1 MLIANPLFAG
11 TASGT
16 AIHGS
21 SLSASSHGSFGIADI
36 GDSTTAL
43 GAGFECAT
51 MFMWAMYL
59 TGFRMT
65 PSHIHGY
72 PGQYTSDVLAGMP
85 HLYTY
90 NTDDIASYPSFG
102 WVHVSCGINDCTEL
116 AINPTPSFT
125 IQDSMDNL
133 TAIMQYNLDRGRG
146 TIFSTLSHQDPGDRR
161 PYMDDIN
168 DHIAALALANPTR
181 VKVADYKSIVDNPGD
196 PLHAAK
202 AGYMSGP
209 HYDEK
214 LAAEICEPLLTIMAG
229 ISGSVVGRSRFRGD
243 RPNLFPLGDFSGSA
257 GSKTIAP
264 GCTATG
270 ESSWDALIG
279 TGLGFDSG
287 DIGVV
292 FSKESAAG
300 EVNQWQVITVTGGT
314 TESYIVLQSPS
325 FTPPDY
331 ASGDIEIYIS
341 DASKVGGSYLPGP
354 SFGYFCYDEFDAPID
369 LALGGGVRCGGAYAE
384 PVSAL
389 MRTKRLAPVPTTAT
403 VRAVL
408 TFFLPAAASVVIKLR
423 NAGFEAV
430 S

>member
-1 MLIANPLFAG
+1 MNAVLL
-11 TASGT
+11 
-16 AIHGS
+16 S
-21 SLSASSHGSFGIADI
+21 SIMGQDSHPVFSIADI

-43 GAGFECAT
+43 GAGFECTT

-59 TGFRMT
+59 TGFKLN
-65 PSHIHGY
+65 PAHIHGY

-90 NTDDIASYPSFG
+90 DTDDNPSEPTFK
-102 WVHVSCGINDCTEL
+102 WVHVSCGINNCTEL

-125 IQDSMDNL
+125 IEDTLDDL
-133 TAIMQYNLDRGRG
+133 TAIKDYNRSRGKG
-146 TIFSTLSHQDPGDRR
+146 TIFSTLSHAEPGDRR
-161 PYMDDIN
+161 PYMDQIN
-168 DHIAALALANPTR
+168 AHIVALAAADPAM
-181 VKVADYKSIVDNPGD
+181 VKVADYKSIVDDTGD

-202 AGYMSGP
+202 AGYMGGP

-214 LAAEICEPLLTIMAG
+214 LAAEICQPLLDILTE
-229 ISGSVVGRSRFRGD
+229 ISSTFVGRSRFRGA
-243 RPNLFPLGDFSGSA
+243 RPNLLPLGDFSGSA
-257 GSKTIAP
+257 GVITAAP
-264 GCTATG
+264 AITATG
-270 ESSWDALIG
+270 ESSWDALVG

-287 DIGVV
+287 DIDVV
-292 FSKESAAG
+292 FSKESVAG
-300 EVNQWQVITVTGGT
+300 EPNPRQVITVTGGT
-314 TESYIVLQSPS
+314 TESYIILLSPM
-325 FTPPDY
+325 FTPPAY
-331 ASGDIEIYIS
+331 AKGEVEIYIS
-341 DASKVGGSYLPGP
+341 DASKVGGSFLAGP
-354 SFGYFCYDEFDAPID
+354 SFGYFCYDEFDALMD

-430 S
+430 P

>member
-1 MLIANPLFAG
+1 MATVYDRIAGLM
-11 TASGT
+11 SGNIIDP
-16 AIHGS
+16 AVLSNRFGAYGS
-21 SLSASSHGSFGIADI
+21 RVDGIADI

-43 GAGFECAT
+43 GSSFECAT

-59 TGFRMT
+59 TGFRMN
-65 PSHIHGY
+65 PKHIQGY

-85 HLYTY
+85 HLYAY
-90 NTDDIASYPSFG
+90 DTDDIPAQATFS

-209 HYDEK
+209 HYNEK

-243 RPNLFPLGDFSGSA
+243 RPNLLPLGDFSGSA

-292 FSKESAAG
+292 FSKESVTG
-300 EVNQWQVITVTGGT
+300 EPNPWQVITVTGGT

-341 DASKVGGSYLPGP
+341 DASKVGGS
-354 SFGYFCYDEFDAPID
+354 FFF
-369 LALGGGVRCGGAYAE
+369 R
-384 PVSAL
+384 PVL
-389 MRTKRLAPVPTTAT
+389 WL
-403 VRAVL
+403 L
-408 TFFLPAAASVVIKLR
+408 LLR
-423 NAGFEAV
+423 
-430 S
+430 

>member
-1 MLIANPLFAG
+1 MN
-11 TASGT
+11 TAF
-16 AIHGS
+16 
-21 SLSASSHGSFGIADI
+21 LSAIMGQDSRPVFRIADI

-43 GAGFECAT
+43 GSSHECTT

-59 TGFRMT
+59 TGFRVD
-65 PSHIHGY
+65 PVHIHGY
-72 PGQYTSDVLAGMP
+72 PGQLTSDVLAGLP
-85 HLYTY
+85 HLFDYD
-90 NTDDIASYPSFG
+90 TDELPSG
-102 WVHVSCGINDCTEL
+102 VRINAVHVSCAINDCTLL
-116 AINPTPSFT
+116 AIGGAPFT
-125 IQDSMDNL
+125 IEDTLDNL
-133 TAIMQYNLDRGRG
+133 TAIKDGILAEGAVC
-146 TIFSTLSHQDPGDRR
+146 IFSTLSHADPGNRR
-161 PYMDDIN
+161 PYMDDVN
-168 DHIAALALANPTR
+168 EHIAALAAANPSC
-181 VKVADYKSIVDNPGD
+181 VKVADYKSIVDDTGD
-196 PLHAAK
+196 PLYAAK
-202 AGYMSGP
+202 AGYMGGP

-214 LAAEICEPLLTIMAG
+214 LAAEICQPLLDILEDL
-229 ISGSVVGRSRFRGD
+229 SGTVMGRSRYRGA
-243 RPNLFPLGDFSGSA
+243 RSNLLTHGKFQGSDGVITA
-257 GSKTIAP
+257 AP
-264 GCTATG
+264 GCTASG
-270 ESSWDALIG
+270 QSSWDALIG

-292 FSKESAAG
+292 FSKESVAG
-300 EVNQWQVITVTGGT
+300 EPNPWQVITVTGGT

-430 S
+430 P